1 MNVFVTG
8 GSGYVGRNLIR
19 ALVAR
24 GDAVRALARSDA
36 SVKAV
41 EALGAVAV
49 GGDLLDEAALG
60 AGLAGC
66 DWLVHAAADTGQTS
80 GNAAQERINVDGTRL
95 LFRLARDRGVRR
107 AVHVSTEAVLADGA
121 PLVRV
126 DETTRF
132 PEKFAG
138 GYSRSKA
145 LAEQAALDG
154 NGGGLDVMV
163 VRPRMVWGRDDTTLM
178 PAFIKAAESGQ
189 LAWIDGGRFL
199 TSTTH
204 VDNLVHALVL
214 ALEKGRAGRVYF
226 VSDGDPVPFRDFVT
240 ELLSTQN
247 VKAPSREVP
256 RWLAKGLTSVSRLV
270 ETVSGGRRLGPLP
283 LQTFA
288 LMAHEV
294 TVNDA
299 RAREELGY
307 APVMPRTKGLEALKQ
322 PRR

>member
-19 ALVAR
+19 GLVSR
-24 GDAVRALARSDA
+24 GHQVRALARSDA
-36 SVKAV
+36 SVKTV
-41 EALGAVAV
+41 EGLGAVAV
-49 GGDLLDEAALG
+49 RGDLLDEKALG
-60 AGLAGC
+60 AGLRGC
-66 DWLVHAAADTGQTS
+66 EWLVHAAADTGQTS
-80 GNAAQERINVDGTRL
+80 GNVAQERINIDGTRL
-95 LFRLARDRGVRR
+95 IFRLARAQGVRR
-107 AVHVSTEAVLADGA
+107 GVHVSTEAVLADGG

-126 DETTRF
+126 DETRQF

-178 PAFIKAAESGQ
+178 PAFIKAAQSGQ

-240 ELLSTQN
+240 ELLATQN

-256 RWLAKGLTSVSRLV
+256 RWLAKGLTSVSGLV
-270 ETVSGGRRLGPLP
+270 ETVSRGKNPGPLP

-307 APVMPRTKGLEALKQ
+307 VPVMARAAGLDALKNA
-322 PRR
+322 PR

>member
-19 ALVAR
+19 GLVSR
-24 GDAVRALARSDA
+24 GHQVRALARSDA
-36 SVKAV
+36 SVKTV
-41 EALGAVAV
+41 EALGATAV
-49 GGDLLDEAALG
+49 RGDLLDEKALA

-66 DWLVHAAADTGQTS
+66 QWLVHAAADTGQTS
-80 GNAAQERINVDGTRL
+80 GNAAQERINIDGTRL
-95 LFRLARDRGVRR
+95 LFRLARDQGVKRG
-107 AVHVSTEAVLADGA
+107 VHVSTEAVLADGG
-121 PLVRV
+121 PLVQV
-126 DETTRF
+126 DETRHF
-132 PEKFAG
+132 PAKFAG

-178 PAFIKAAESGQ
+178 PAFIKAAQSGQ

-240 ELLSTQN
+240 ELLETQH
-247 VKAPSREVP
+247 VKAPTREVP
-256 RWLAKGLTSVSRLV
+256 RWLAKGLTSVSSLV
-270 ETVSGGRRLGPLP
+270 ETVSGGKNPGPLP

-307 APVMPRTKGLEALKQ
+307 APVMARATGLDELKKA
-322 PRR
+322 RG

>member
-19 ALVAR
+19 GLVSR
-24 GDAVRALARSDA
+24 GHQVRALARSDA
-36 SVKAV
+36 SVKTV
-41 EALGAVAV
+41 EGLGAVAV
-49 GGDLLDEAALG
+49 RGDLLDEKALG
-60 AGLAGC
+60 AGLRGC
-66 DWLVHAAADTGQTS
+66 EWLVHAAADTGQTS
-80 GNAAQERINVDGTRL
+80 GNAAQERINIDGTRL
-95 LFRLARDRGVRR
+95 LFRLARAQGVRR
-107 AVHVSTEAVLADGA
+107 GVHVSTEAVLADGR

-126 DETTRF
+126 DETRQF

-178 PAFIKAAESGQ
+178 PAFIKAAQSGQ

-226 VSDGDPVPFRDFVT
+226 VSDGEPVPFRDFVT
-240 ELLSTQN
+240 ELLATQN
-247 VKAPSREVP
+247 VKAPRREVP
-256 RWLAKGLTSVSRLV
+256 RWLAKGLTSVSGLV
-270 ETVSGGRRLGPLP
+270 ETVSRGKNAGPLP

-307 APVMPRTKGLEALKQ
+307 VPVMARAAGLDALKNA
-322 PRR
+322 PR

>member
-19 ALVAR
+19 GLIAR
-24 GDAVRALARSDA
+24 GHRVLALARSDA
-36 SVKAV
+36 SVKVV
-41 EALGAVAV
+41 EALGARAV
-49 GGDLLDEAALG
+49 RGDLLDEKALG

-66 DWLVHAAADTGQTS
+66 EWLVHAAADTGQTS
-80 GNAAQERINVDGTRL
+80 GNAEQERINIDGTRL
-95 LFRLARDRGVRR
+95 LFGLARAQGVRR
-107 AVHVSTEAVLADGA
+107 AVHISTEAVLADGG
-121 PLVRV
+121 PLVQV
-126 DETTRF
+126 DETRQF
-132 PEKFAG
+132 PAKFAG

-178 PAFIKAAESGQ
+178 PAFIKAARSGQ

-240 ELLSTQN
+240 ELLETQQ
-247 VKAPSREVP
+247 VKAPTRVVP
-256 RWLAKGLTSVSRLV
+256 RWLAKGLTSVSSVV
-270 ETVSGGRRLGPLP
+270 ETVSGGKNAGPLP

-294 TVNDA
+294 TVNDT

-307 APVMPRTKGLEALKQ
+307 VPVMARAKGLEELKK
-322 PRR
+322 PRG